1 MRKIVPCIVAA
12 LGLVLMSGCATI
24 VGGGPSQAV
33 SFESTPASASYTV
46 RSAEGLQMAAGSTPE
61 TVSLPRDNEYQIE
74 ITLDGYEPRSTV
86 LTRGINGWIWGN
98 LFVGWIVG
106 FGIDFITGSAYKL
119 EPSFVQVALQEV
131 GNEMFAVI
139 RLLDE
144 DQKLLEER
152 KLLMVRED

>member
-46 RSAEGLQMAAGSTPE
+46 RSAVGLQMAAGSTPE